1 MNTST
6 NLGSI
11 NNMKVFLSK
20 MNLNLT
26 DQYVRNALIFTIL
39 VALVCVACFVVALV
53 FMKKARVL
61 GGIVAGLQFFG
72 IFAAYKSVI
81 SYSKIDW
88 TQFYAVGTG
97 STYEEASNNAMSK
110 LMETYIKAA
119 PTMIMSYVWSFV
131 IIIVAVLTII
141 YLAKV
146 SSQKGKILAILALI
160 LVIVRI
166 FMPTVSLL
174 GIFSTGLSVGGQVA
188 WDFAY
193 RFVYMLPALLVAVQA
208 LLNIKKKPAAVV
220 SEVNE

>member
-11 NNMKVFLSK
+11 NNMKAFLSK

-174 GIFSTGLSVGGQVA
+174 GIFSTGLSVGRQVT

-208 LLNIKKKPAAVV
+208 LLNIKKKPAVVV

>member
-11 NNMKVFLSK
+11 NNMKAFLSK

-131 IIIVAVLTII
+131 IIIASVLTII
-141 YLAKV
+141 YLVKV
-146 SSQKGKILAILALI
+146 SSQKGKILAILALV

-208 LLNIKKKPAAVV
+208 LLNIKKKPAVVV

>member
-11 NNMKVFLSK
+11 NNMKAFLSK

-110 LMETYIKAA
+110 LMETYMKAA

-131 IIIVAVLTII
+131 IIIASVLTII
-141 YLAKV
+141 YLVKV
-146 SSQKGKILAILALI
+146 SSQKGKILAILALV

-208 LLNIKKKPAAVV
+208 LLNIKKKPTVV
-220 SEVNE
+220 